1 VMDGFDPEQYD
12 VDFLDR
18 GGTVHDFIDN
28 KIKELSLVGC
38 SEPFHVANLDNLVK
52 KYVIWCNNLPRV
64 KPFYAVKCNDTPTV
78 IGVLSALGT
87 GFDCAS
93 KAEIQL
99 ALSLGVTPDR
109 IIYAHTIKAE
119 SHIKYARTHGVQMM
133 TFDNQEE
140 LSKIARCHAR
150 AKLVL
155 RITVDDS
162 KAVRRLNTKFGASLD
177 SAGRLLQR
185 AGELGLDVVG
195 VSFHVGCQCTDS
207 RAYRQA
213 IADAR
218 QVFNIAVGVSLY
230 LLDIGGGFSGNENF
244 KVAATINLALDDF
257 FPVGCGVQIIA
268 EPGRYY
274 VESAF
279 TLAVNV
285 IAKKVIM
292 EEAAEHNSIEG
303 VPDRVMM
310 YYVNDGVYGSLSFLI
325 NDPTS
330 GSEGSER
337 RYRSVIWGPTCDS
350 LDKLTDSCLL
360 PELQVGEWLLMDNTG
375 AYTVCFL
382 HGHDK
387 EQVELLKT
395 NKSINNQ
402 VNQSINQSIKLKNLT
417 LVPNPSTVS
426 RKIIIQRTYSI

>member
-1 VMDGFDPEQYD
+1 MDGFDPEQYD

-28 KIKELSLVGC
+28 KIKELSLGC

-140 LSKIARCHAR
+140 LSKIARCHAPLMLL
-150 AKLVL
+150 KWCV
-155 RITVDDS
+155 
-162 KAVRRLNTKFGASLD
+162 RLNTKFGASLD

-218 QVFNIAVGVSLY
+218 QVFNIAVGSLMGFQLS

-292 EEAAEHNSIEG
+292 EEAAEHNRSEEG

-375 AYTVCFL
+375 AYT
-382 HGHDK
+382 
-387 EQVELLKT
+387 QVELLKT

>member
-1 VMDGFDPEQYD
+1 MDGFDPEQYD

-218 QVFNIAVGVSLY
+218 QVFNIASLMGFQLS

-244 KVAATINLALDDF
+244 KVKFEEVAATINLALDDF

-292 EEAAEHNSIEG
+292 EEAAEHNRSEEG

-330 GSEGSER
+330 GCISPYLQRAAEGSER

-375 AYTVCFL
+375 AYTVCLATDFNGFEKA
-382 HGHDK
+382 H
-387 EQVELLKT
+387 V
-395 NKSINNQ
+395 
-402 VNQSINQSIKLKNLT
+402 
-417 LVPNPSTVS
+417 
-426 RKIIIQRTYSI
+426 YSVVTPETWRALNSSHA